1 MFGNNKNEPIRSTP
15 SPSPGKGNE
24 ARINKIA
31 SGTVVVGDVNAEG
44 DFRVEGKVIGNLVC
58 SSRLVVSETGYI
70 EGTVDA
76 KNITVE
82 GEIRGNVITREILQI
97 DKTGKIYGD
106 VFTQKLV
113 VQVGAVFTG
122 NSYMSEAAKEVL
134 SKAPQKSKD
143 LLEKVSETGGGKAIA
158 NGISV
163 SSSSDKNKSSE
174 VAATVS
180 KN

>member
-15 SPSPGKGNE
+15 APSPSGKGNE

-122 NSYMSEAAKEVL
+122 NSYMSDAAKEVL

-143 LLEKVSETGGGKAIA
+143 LLEKVTESSKALINGKLDDS
-158 NGISV
+158 NGQGA
-163 SSSSDKNKSSE
+163 KTPE
-174 VAATVS
+174 VAAIN
-180 KN
+180 K

>member
-1 MFGNNKNEPIRSTP
+1 MFGNNKNEPIRSAPTP
-15 SPSPGKGNE
+15 SPGGKGNE
-24 ARINKIA
+24 SRINKVA
-31 SGTVVVGDVNAEG
+31 TGTVVVGDVNAEG

-122 NSYMSEAAKEVL
+122 NSYMSDAAKEVL

-143 LLEKVSETGGGKAIA
+143 LLEKVTDSTKALSNGKVEES
-158 NGISV
+158 NGQDSKAPHMASV
-163 SSSSDKNKSSE
+163 SK
-174 VAATVS
+174 
-180 KN
+180 